1 MIVRRRTKGGK
12 STMNDMYLKNR
23 MEKLEYARLNWL
35 EVQRKL
41 ISQEYQIELL
51 RIKAAKYRAC
61 ILENTGLAEKLD
73 NQKKENENAYDG
85 VAGATFR
92 TLEDMHTAGFLTD
105 REYEEC
111 KFI

>member
-1 MIVRRRTKGGK
+1 
-12 STMNDMYLKNR
+12 MNDMYLKNR
-23 MEKLEYARLNWL
+23 MEKLEYAGLNWL
-35 EVQRKL
+35 EAQRKL
-41 ISQEYQIELL
+41 IAQDHQIELL

-61 ILENTGLAEKLD
+61 TLGNRGLTEKLD
-73 NQKKENENAYDG
+73 NQKAENENAYDG

>member
-1 MIVRRRTKGGK
+1 
-12 STMNDMYLKNR
+12 MNDMYLKNR
-23 MEKLEYARLNWL
+23 IEKLGYAELNWL

-41 ISQEYQIELL
+41 IAQDHQIELL
-51 RIKAAKYRAC
+51 RIKAAKYRA
-61 ILENTGLAEKLD
+61 IYLENRGLAEKLD
-73 NQKKENENAYDG
+73 SQKKENENAYDG

-92 TLEDMHTAGFLTD
+92 TLEDMHMEEILTD

>member
-1 MIVRRRTKGGK
+1 M
-12 STMNDMYLKNR
+12 
-23 MEKLEYARLNWL
+23 
-35 EVQRKL
+35 
-41 ISQEYQIELL
+41 
-51 RIKAAKYRAC
+51 
-61 ILENTGLAEKLD
+61 ENTGLAEKLD

-92 TLEDMHTAGFLTD
+92 TLEDMYTAGFLTD